1 MKKLRLKDE
10 LIYVTEMVES
20 EFPEK
25 TWDELF
31 ELVYDLVSKNK
42 KFFEMNDADKFDYL
56 VDAIIMLEK

>member
-56 VDAIIMLEK
+56 VDAIIILEK

>member
-31 ELVYDLVSKNK
+31 DLVYGLVSKNK